1 MACRG
6 CWGNEILLSLVLFLI
21 VLSFCHGTRLT
32 KRKALD
38 KARGNSKVSHGEN
51 EPSELHPGELLIG
64 QNPLQGAGVKSAED
78 SENLLEIGTG
88 YQADMGWGESKQ
100 PDGRDHDLSRQ
111 RRDYAAVKHLLQ
123 MDPKVECTGNSM
135 KLQVQ
140 DAASTPGSLL
150 FVDRGSRLSPLPLSH
165 LPASCGYS
173 IRSTPRDLVLVAP
186 YDGCFVALEEDT
198 YVLPLRWGGLPVKM
212 SCPLMK
218 QSSPN
223 PPIVTCHA
231 EGMVVKMDSTTSVAD
246 IKVKLTGDWEPLMTA
261 SPRCGFSIVA
271 HPEGVVIS
279 VHYAPCLKK
288 KDGMYTLELAGD
300 GDAKISCPSMS
311 PAETTKNP
319 VNYPTQQTGAP
330 TPAFEPPQTEAPQTP
345 AETPTAG
352 PKLEAPQGQKY
363 HPFYHYLYPQPEYD
377 NKPATKPQR
386 PPQPQDQVH
395 QIFHTQPESEKTTAP
410 KPSQP
415 EVYQPFNPYYQLM
428 STVPPKPQK
437 PEVPWDQVHQPFS
450 LNAPPVQPQPED
462 PQEHVLHPVYY
473 PFDSQPENEPSAP
486 LEPPKPQVSQGQV
499 QQVFPWKPAE
509 RPTAAPVQPQREDPR
524 GRMLHPVYCPLQS
537 NPENKPATKPTA
549 PQEPPKP
556 EVDQDQVHQSFF
568 LEAPFYNYPQPEP
581 TAPQEPPKPEVPQG
595 QVYQQFPMPPAER
608 PTAAPAQPQS
618 EDPQGQMLLPFYY
631 NTPKPATNPTV
642 SHGQVY
648 QPFSPKPAGRPTA
661 APPQP
666 QPEDPQSPV
675 YCPKSCPSGLS
686 NCCVQIAFH
695 QHLHHIV
702 PAKET
707 GQVYTGLPF
716 LPSGVYSGFDQGLGF
731 PPLPQMPTTTSTSA
745 PVHSPPIPCKN
756 RKQPPDSNPDAM
768 SGSNPSNP
776 TYQQP
781 SYPYV
786 VPNPMP
792 QWPNEYLQTLPGHYS
807 GSSQPQIQSNQ
818 VQHGQPSAEE
828 QNKPLQSNSN
838 SMDSEELRHNQAQHE
853 PYNYLVPHYLQ

>member
-6 CWGNEILLSLVLFLI
+6 CWGSEILLSLVLFL
-21 VLSFCHGTRLT
+21 VVCSFCHGTRLT
-32 KRKALD
+32 KLKALD
-38 KARGNSKVSHGEN
+38 KARGNPTVSHGEN
-51 EPSELHPGELLIG
+51 EQRELHPGKLLIG
-64 QNPLQGAGVKSAED
+64 QNPLQGAED
-78 SENLLEIGTG
+78 SENLLEIDTG

-100 PDGRDHDLSRQ
+100 PDGRDHGLSRQ

-123 MDPKVECTGNSM
+123 MEPKVECTGNSM
-135 KLQVQ
+135 KLQVL

-150 FVDRGSRLSPLPLSH
+150 FVDRGSRLSPLPLSN

-173 IRSTPRDLVLVAP
+173 IRSTLRDLVLVAP

-218 QSSPN
+218 QPSPN

-231 EGMVVKMDSTTSVAD
+231 ENMVVKMDSTTSVAD

-279 VHYAPCLKK
+279 VHYAPCLKT

-300 GDAKISCPSMS
+300 GEAKISCPSMS

-319 VNYPTQQTGAP
+319 VKDPNQETGAP

-345 AETPTAG
+345 AEMPT
-352 PKLEAPQGQKY
+352 APQGQKY
-363 HPFYHYLYPQPEYD
+363 DPFYHYSLYPQPESD
-377 NKPATKPQR
+377 NKPATNPQR
-386 PPQPQDQVH
+386 PPQPQGKVH

-415 EVYQPFNPYYQLM
+415 EVYQPFNPDYYQQM
-428 STVPPKPQK
+428 PTVPPKPLK
-437 PEVPWDQVHQPFS
+437 PEVTWGQMHQPFS
-450 LNAPPVQPQPED
+450 LNTPPVQPQPED

-473 PFDSQPENEPSAP
+473 PLYSQPEDEPTAP
-486 LEPPKPQVSQGQV
+486 LEPPKPEVLQGHAHQL
-499 QQVFPWKPAE
+499 FPWKPAE
-509 RPTAAPVQPQREDPR
+509 RPTAAPVQPQPQDPQ
-524 GRMLHPVYCPLQS
+524 GQMLHPVHCPLQS
-537 NPENKPATKPTA
+537 NPENKPATKPNA
-549 PQEPPKP
+549 PLEPPKP
-556 EVDQDQVHQSFF
+556 EVLQGQVHQ
-568 LEAPFYNYPQPEP
+568 PFPW
-581 TAPQEPPKPEVPQG
+581 K
-595 QVYQQFPMPPAER
+595 PAER
-608 PTAAPAQPQS
+608 PTAAPAQPQPQ
-618 EDPQGQMLLPFYY
+618 DPQGQMLLPFYY
-631 NTPKPATNPTV
+631 NTPKPATKPKVTR
-642 SHGQVY
+642 GQVY
-648 QPFSPKPAGRPTA
+648 QPFPPKPAERPTA

-716 LPSGVYSGFDQGLGF
+716 LPTGVYSGFDQGLGF

-745 PVHSPPIPCKN
+745 PVDSQPIPCKN
-756 RKQPPDSNPDAM
+756 RRQPPDSNPDAM
-768 SGSNPSNP
+768 SGSNPRNP
-776 TYQQP
+776 TNQQP

-786 VPNPMP
+786 VPNPLP
-792 QWPNEYLQTLPGHYS
+792 QWPNEYLQKLPRHYS
-807 GSSQPQIQSNQ
+807 GSSQPQTRSNQ

-828 QNKPLQSNSN
+828 QNKPLPSNSN
-838 SMDSEELRHNQAQHE
+838 SMGSEELRHNQAQHE
-853 PYNYLVPHYLQ
+853 PYNYLVPPYLQ

>member
-38 KARGNSKVSHGEN
+38 KAR
-51 EPSELHPGELLIG
+51 
-64 QNPLQGAGVKSAED
+64 GAGVKSAED

-509 RPTAAPVQPQREDPR
+509 RPTAAP
-524 GRMLHPVYCPLQS
+524 
-537 NPENKPATKPTA
+537 
-549 PQEPPKP
+549 
-556 EVDQDQVHQSFF
+556 
-568 LEAPFYNYPQPEP
+568 
-581 TAPQEPPKPEVPQG
+581 
-595 QVYQQFPMPPAER
+595 
-608 PTAAPAQPQS
+608 
-618 EDPQGQMLLPFYY
+618 
-631 NTPKPATNPTV
+631 
-642 SHGQVY
+642 
-648 QPFSPKPAGRPTA
+648 
-661 APPQP
+661 P